1 MSGNEMLAVV
11 KSICSCIKS
20 FRALMQVAWKDNITV
35 SGE

>member
-20 FRALMQVAWKDNITV
+20 FRALVQLVGKYNITV